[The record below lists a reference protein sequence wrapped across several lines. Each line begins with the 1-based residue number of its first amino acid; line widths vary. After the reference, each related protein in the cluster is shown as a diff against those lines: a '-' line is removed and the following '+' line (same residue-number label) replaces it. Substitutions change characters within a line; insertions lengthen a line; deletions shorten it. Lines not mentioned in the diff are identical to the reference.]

1 MTVGTLYLDLL
12 VPDGQS
18 LKEKRSVLKSVKDQL
33 RQKFNIAVAEVEEQ
47 DRWQRAGLGV
57 AAVGSDKRYVNGLL
71 SQVVE
76 WVRGSRLVELIDY
89 QLEMY

>member
-1 MTVGTLYLDLL
+1 MTIGALYLDVLI
-12 VPDGQS
+12 PGGQS
-18 LKEKRSVLKSVKDQL
+18 LKEKRSALKSVKDQL
-33 RQKFNIAVAEVEEQ
+33 RQHFNIAVAEVEER

-57 AAVGSDKRYVNGLL
+57 AAVGSDRRYVNGLL

-76 WVRGSRLVELIDY
+76 WVRASRLVELIDY

>member
-33 RQKFNIAVAEVEEQ
+33 RQQFNIAVAEVEEQ

-57 AAVGSDKRYVNGLL
+57 ATVGSDRRYVNGLL

-76 WVRGSRLVELIDY
+76 WIRASRLVELIDY
-89 QLEMY
+89 QLELY

>member
-12 VPDGQS
+12 VPGGQS
-18 LKEKRSVLKSVKDQL
+18 LKEKRSALKSVKDQL
-33 RQKFNIAVAEVEEQ
+33 RNTFNIAVAEVEEH

-57 AAVGSDKRYVNGLL
+57 AAVGADRRHVNGLL

-76 WVRGSRLVELIDY
+76 WVRASRLVELIDY
-89 QLEMY
+89 QLELY

>member
-1 MTVGTLYLDLL
+1 MTIGALYLDLM

-33 RQKFNIAVAEVEEQ
+33 RRKFNIAIAEVEEQ

-76 WVRGSRLVELIDY
+76 WVRASRLVELIDY

>member
-33 RQKFNIAVAEVEEQ
+33 RHQFNIAVAEVEEQ
-47 DRWQRAGLGV
+47 DRWQRAGLGI
-57 AAVGSDKRYVNGLL
+57 ATVGSDRRYVNGLL

-76 WVRGSRLVELIDY
+76 WVRASRLVELIDY